1 MSSRTSPVRGP
12 WRSAAVARAAPI
24 DRTPRRDR
32 TRDWIHNITANPHVT
47 VHLKQGVE
55 ADIPAMAR
63 VITDPHEARP
73 LIEAA
78 ARRWRRDDV
87 DDMIAHSPL
96 IALTPTTPPAA

>member
-1 MSSRTSPVRGP
+1 MRTACCSSQGCRVETTQGTGYTTSPQ
-12 WRSAAVARAAPI
+12 
-24 DRTPRRDR
+24 TPNV
-32 TRDWIHNITANPHVT
+32 I
-47 VHLKQGVE
+47 VHLKKGIE
-55 ADIPAMAR
+55 ADVPATAR

-96 IALTPTTPPAA
+96 IVLTAATAPAA